1 MPTIRNFTS
10 TTWLPRHPQTLR
22 FSCNRTST
30 SYRTSR
36 GCWLTHSPRWSLIW
50 RSPRTAR
57 PLAGIGSCSNDL
69 KQVSQHCPE
78 VSKIEIGVRRGG
90 GDLIEPFP
98 DHGEGS
104 FERRRECSDV
114 MVKNQK
120 EE

>member
-1 MPTIRNFTS
+1 
-10 TTWLPRHPQTLR
+10 
-22 FSCNRTST
+22 
-30 SYRTSR
+30 
-36 GCWLTHSPRWSLIW
+36 
-50 RSPRTAR
+50 
-57 PLAGIGSCSNDL
+57 LAGIGSCSNDL

-90 GDLIEPFP
+90 GDLIEPLP

-120 EE
+120 EERSRA